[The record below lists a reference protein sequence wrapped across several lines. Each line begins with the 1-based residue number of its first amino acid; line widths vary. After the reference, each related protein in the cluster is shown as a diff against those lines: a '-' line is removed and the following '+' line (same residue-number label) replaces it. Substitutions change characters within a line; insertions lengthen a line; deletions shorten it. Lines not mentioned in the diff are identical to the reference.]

1 MKNIILI
8 FFILIIL
15 FKTGNVFSN
24 ENIFNVDNIE
34 IDKERSKN
42 SEKIVNQAFKEGFS
56 KLINRLLLEKDYKK
70 LSETNLV
77 LIKELISHYQI
88 ADSEENVNKVIVNIY
103 FDRERMHNFFYEKNI
118 FYSDIVNTEV
128 IIFPLL
134 VIDKQYFIYSK
145 NYFVE
150 NWNLDNSSEHIQ
162 YTLPIESIE
171 NIQKIE
177 MYRNNILS
185 INISDFFKEYNI
197 NNMVFAVIEVKNN
210 IAKIFL
216 NTKIGGKKLNK
227 TLSVDRDNL
236 NQIEFQDKIIIST
249 KKTIKDLIKSQNL
262 IDVRT
267 PSFLNVKINLK
278 NKRTFI
284 EFDKR
289 LKKIDL
295 IDNFFVQQLSK
306 DYVLVKIRYLGK
318 INKIISELKDQK
330 LNLKMIKGQWQLNL
344 I

>member
-34 IDKERSKN
+34 IDKEKSKN
-42 SEKIVNQAFKEGFS
+42 SEKIVNQAFKRGFS

-103 FDRERMHNFFYEKNI
+103 FDRERMHNFFYERNI

-134 VIDKQYFIYSK
+134 VIDKQYFIYSQ

-150 NWNLDNSSEHIQ
+150 NWNLDNSNEHIQ

-197 NNMVFAVIEVKNN
+197 NNMVFAVIEIKDNV
-210 IAKIFL
+210 AKIFL
-216 NTKIGGKKLNK
+216 NTKIGGKN
-227 TLSVDRDNL
+227 
-236 NQIEFQDKIIIST
+236 
-249 KKTIKDLIKSQNL
+249 
-262 IDVRT
+262 
-267 PSFLNVKINLK
+267 
-278 NKRTFI
+278 
-284 EFDKR
+284 
-289 LKKIDL
+289 
-295 IDNFFVQQLSK
+295 
-306 DYVLVKIRYLGK
+306 
-318 INKIISELKDQK
+318 
-330 LNLKMIKGQWQLNL
+330 
-344 I
+344 